1 MTIFSEPGRYNN
13 GYLKG
18 LMQTQEITTL
28 IRAWG
33 AGDRA
38 ACDALFPILY
48 ADLRRIAASHAR
60 NQGTLQATA
69 LVHESFLE
77 FAKGAKSDW
86 RDRSQFFAFAAT
98 VMRRLMVDY
107 WREKSAAKRGGDA
120 DRIQFDE
127 LIHTPTGES
136 LDVVGLDR
144 ALTRLAEMDER
155 QARIV
160 ELRFFGGMSAEETAA
175 YLDISVRTVHR
186 EWGMAKVWLASELR
200 G

>member
-86 RDRSQFFAFAAT
+86 RLRIESRVLSGATSKFLAPLRRRS
-98 VMRRLMVDY
+98 VICLY
-107 WREKSAAKRGGDA
+107 
-120 DRIQFDE
+120 
-127 LIHTPTGES
+127 
-136 LDVVGLDR
+136 
-144 ALTRLAEMDER
+144 
-155 QARIV
+155 
-160 ELRFFGGMSAEETAA
+160 
-175 YLDISVRTVHR
+175 
-186 EWGMAKVWLASELR
+186 
-200 G
+200 